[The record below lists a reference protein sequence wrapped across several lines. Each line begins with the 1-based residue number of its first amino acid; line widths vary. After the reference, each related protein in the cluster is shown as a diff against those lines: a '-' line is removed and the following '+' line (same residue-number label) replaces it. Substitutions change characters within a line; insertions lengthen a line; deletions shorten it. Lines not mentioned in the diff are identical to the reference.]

1 MSFSE
6 QEISRITEIV
16 VGRMGASLDAKA
28 LRRVIDSVVDSLKQQ
43 QRNPSIPNATCA
55 ASSRDNTP
63 SMARMTEPGIE
74 TSGLYN
80 KISQG
85 QSNRVIVAAFGKN
98 RPGVVAA
105 ITKVLAELHCNIEDI
120 SQTIMQDFFSMIM
133 IVDIQ
138 DCNMDFAL
146 VRDRIKDTETQ
157 LGMKV
162 FIMHEDIFRYMH
174 RI

>member
-28 LRRVIDSVVDSLKQQ
+28 LRRVIDSVVDSLKQEQ
-43 QRNPSIPNATCA
+43 KNPSITNATCA
-55 ASSRDNTP
+55 ASSRDQSTL
-63 SMARMTEPGIE
+63 ARITEPGSE
-74 TSGLYN
+74 ASGLYN
-80 KISQG
+80 TIAQG

-133 IVDIQ
+133 IVDIN
-138 DCNMDFAL
+138 DCKMDFAL